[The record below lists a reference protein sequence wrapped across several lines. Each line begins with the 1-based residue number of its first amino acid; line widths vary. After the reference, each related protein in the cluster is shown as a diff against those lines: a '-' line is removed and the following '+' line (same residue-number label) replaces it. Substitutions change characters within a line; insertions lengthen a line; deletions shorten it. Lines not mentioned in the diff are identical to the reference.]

1 MYETFIENELQNSKN
16 NFSVSKEVVAKNGKT
31 LNKIIASGVDVT
43 SDFPE
48 LVKLIKNPIGPVSQ
62 VVALDKISESYNSKV
77 NKKRLEI
84 EDKKT
89 GETRFETAKE
99 YDRRLKEL
107 EKTSPELYLPKGI
120 AEMIERKGG
129 AEADAEVS
137 DSKAYNEG
145 KKRYDDLFIPSSAED
160 FPGMLYKLYGKG
172 KQGNEDMAW
181 MKKNILRPYTAA
193 ENALSTYRM
202 NLVVDYKALETRMKE
217 LGDNSA
223 EVASVKRVEKLGY
236 NIDQAVRVYIWSRL
250 AKEIPGISDIEI
262 AQLTG
267 AVHNSP
273 RLRAYAQG
281 IMQITKTSEK
291 YPDPTANW
299 FRSNVQYDLFTYATD
314 GVRSDFLAP
323 WQANVDAAFSK
334 ENLNKLEAR
343 FGTKY
348 VKNLE
353 EILARMSTG
362 RSRIESTNESFNQA
376 LDYVNGSVATIM
388 FLNMRSAGLQTI
400 SAANYVNWTDNNPVA
415 IGKVI
420 AEDPILF
427 FKTAQKIWSSDA
439 LKDRRTGLRINVEE
453 AEMAKA
459 INAGGRT
466 NLQGL
471 WDTMVRVGFKPTQMA
486 DSFAIVTGG
495 TPFYMNRMK
504 TYIKDG
510 LSKSEAEN
518 KAFEDFLNLTQESQ
532 QSSQMDRVSN
542 IQTGL
547 MGRLVFSFNNTPFQ
561 MSRLQK
567 KAALDLVNNRGD
579 AKANVSKLAYYA
591 FVQSTLFYGL
601 QQGFYSSFMSED
613 DDKLTEKEKIAKY
626 KEFDKRLDRIGTSTF
641 QGILTG
647 SGLPGKIAVTAYN
660 TVREGLKQYDK
671 GYAGKDFFP
680 ILNKALS
687 ISPTLGSKVSRLGRN
702 WNSLMFSDFT
712 KRGREVKNLYGPFDP
727 QNPNNKAYLSM
738 IGTATNIPLDRII
751 QKMENI
757 QGVLNE
763 NNENWE
769 RVAMFFGAPK
779 WSLQSSEEN
788 RSDMDDKL
796 EKYYKENTP
805 KRQRDSTDVK
815 GLTKSEQLNLIKTLG
830 INSYKLKTLTNEEE
844 RVAYIL
850 ASGEEQSLDLE
861 KLVKDFT
868 IPKVP
873 KTDEYKELEK
883 LTKSQQLKI
892 INDLGFNKY
901 KIKTL
906 TTEESRVKLII
917 KQRNKLL
924 NNKKKNSLK

>member
-1 MYETFIENELQNSKN
+1 
-16 NFSVSKEVVAKNGKT
+16 
-31 LNKIIASGVDVT
+31 
-43 SDFPE
+43 
-48 LVKLIKNPIGPVSQ
+48 
-62 VVALDKISESYNSKV
+62 
-77 NKKRLEI
+77 
-84 EDKKT
+84 
-89 GETRFETAKE
+89 
-99 YDRRLKEL
+99 
-107 EKTSPELYLPKGI
+107 
-120 AEMIERKGG
+120 MIERKGG
-129 AEADAEVS
+129 AKADVEVS
-137 DSKAYNEG
+137 DSKAFNEG
-145 KKRYDDLFIPSSAED
+145 KKRWDDIFVPVVAED
-160 FPGMLYKLYGKG
+160 FQGMLYKLYGKG

-202 NLVVDYKALETRMKE
+202 NLVVDYKALEAQMKAM
-217 LGDNSA
+217 GDGKA
-223 EVASVKRVEKLGY
+223 EVASVKRVEKLGF
-236 NIDQAVRVYIWSRL
+236 NIDQAVRVYMWSRL
-250 AKEIPGISDIEI
+250 GRDIPGISDVEI

-273 RLRAYAQG
+273 RLRAYAKG

-334 ENLNKLEAR
+334 ENLNKLESR

-362 RSRIESTNESFNQA
+362 RSRIESTNEAFNKA

-400 SAANYVNWTDNNPVA
+400 SAANYTNWTDNNPIA

-420 AEDPILF
+420 AENPKLF
-427 FKTAQKIWSSDA
+427 FETAQKIWNSDA
-439 LKDRRTGLRINVEE
+439 LKDRRSGLRINVEE

-495 TPFYMNRMK
+495 TPFYMNRVK
-504 TYIKDG
+504 TYEKEM
-510 LSKSEAEN
+510 SKSDAEN
-518 KAFEDFLNLTQESQ
+518 KAWEDFLDLTQETQ

-561 MSRLQK
+561 MARLQK
-567 KAALDLVNNRGD
+567 KAALDLVNGRGD
-579 AKANVSKLAYYA
+579 AKSNASKLAYYA

-647 SGLPGKIAVTAYN
+647 SGLPGKVAVTGWN
-660 TVREGLKQYDK
+660 TFFEAKKQYNK

-712 KRGREVKNLYGPFDP
+712 KRGKEVKNLYGPFDP

-738 IGTATNIPLDRII
+738 FGTITNIPLDRII

-788 RSDMDDKL
+788 KSDMDDRL
-796 EKYYKENTP
+796 EKFYKETVP
-805 KRQRDSTDVK
+805 KKERDSISARN
-815 GLTKSEQLNLIKTLG
+815 LTKIEQQNLINDLG
-830 INSYKLKTLTNEEE
+830 ITNREIKYVNDEDRRVNFILKRAKETN
-844 RVAYIL
+844 V
-850 ASGEEQSLDLE
+850 DLE
-861 KLVKDFT
+861 KL
-868 IPKVP
+868 IPKYKTVKEV
-873 KTDEYKELEK
+873 KTDQYKKLEK
-883 LTKSQQLKI
+883 LTKNKQQEML
-892 INDLGFNKY
+892 NDLGITNRE
-901 KIKTL
+901 IKNT
-906 TTEESRVKLII
+906 TTEDARVKLII
-917 KQRNKLL
+917 QKLTDKYTPKQDPNK
-924 NNKKKNSLK
+924 NKQNSLK